1 MNLEVKKL
9 KRERMMIQLFDL
21 FEDFSFKK
29 VLVIVSCIVIG
40 SFLVGLV
47 FGGFYTVKEQ
57 EQAVITMFGKV
68 LRVNGA
74 GLYFKIPYL
83 QSKQIV
89 DLTTKGMAIGYS
101 ISGKNNPPIPDESVM
116 ITKDFNL
123 VNIDFYMEYRISD
136 PVKYLYSSQRPEQIL
151 RNMTLACVRN
161 TVVNYN
167 VDEVITTAKS
177 QIQAEV
183 KDKLSEM
190 LSKCE
195 IGLQVVNLSVQDAE
209 PPTEEIQR
217 AFKAVETAKQGK
229 ETEINLAKKYNSEQI
244 PIAEAQVDQIL
255 QNAEA
260 VKEARIAEANGQ
272 VERFLKMFKQY
283 SLFPEVTRKRM
294 YYEAMEEILPK
305 IKLFVTDSSTSTLLP
320 LEKFS
325 K

>member
-1 MNLEVKKL
+1 MNLKVKKL
-9 KRERMMIQLFDL
+9 KRGRMMIQLFDL

-29 VLVIVSCIVIG
+29 VLIIISCIIIG

-68 LRVNGA
+68 LGVNGA

-101 ISGKNNPPIPDESVM
+101 TSGKDNPSIPDESIM

-136 PVKYLYSSQRPEQIL
+136 PVKYLYNSQKPEQIL